1 MQSQPNHSNQSN
13 QFTQSELQQLKSLLS
28 RNIEYLERSAE
39 RSKGYAQLYK
49 ADGDKEN
56 KDIYFSFMQLQL
68 NKAKKLAKLQKKVKN
83 LISGKESS

>member
-1 MQSQPNHSNQSN
+1 MQSQHNQSSQSN

-28 RNIEYLERSAE
+28 QNIEYLERSAE

-56 KDIYFSFMQLQL
+56 KDIYFSLMQLQL

-83 LISGKESS
+83 LISGKESF

>member
-1 MQSQPNHSNQSN
+1 MQSQSSQFS

-28 RNIEYLERSAE
+28 RNIEYLENSAE
-39 RSKGYAQLYK
+39 RSKGYAQLHK
-49 ADGDKEN
+49 AAGDKES
-56 KDIYFSFMQLQL
+56 KDVCFSFRQLQL